1 MPDTTPDPVWAA
13 EQLAAAQ
20 QAAVRWASKAEETAL
35 DADSNDDYADERAAK
50 PFLLDAVADARRKAQ
65 ALRARS
71 AEASR
76 LAEMWSRVAA
86 ALAARP
92 DGQPAAYDLTV
103 QLDPKHVGEELARHV
118 RDLERTTRS
127 PGIR

>member
-1 MPDTTPDPVWAA
+1 MPDTTPDPVWTA
-13 EQLAAAQ
+13 EQLTAAQ
-20 QAAVRWASKAEETAL
+20 QAAVRWASKAEQTAL

-76 LAEMWSRVAA
+76 LAEMWSRVAT

-92 DGQPAAYDLTV
+92 DSQPAAYDLTV

-118 RDLERTTRS
+118 QDLERTARS